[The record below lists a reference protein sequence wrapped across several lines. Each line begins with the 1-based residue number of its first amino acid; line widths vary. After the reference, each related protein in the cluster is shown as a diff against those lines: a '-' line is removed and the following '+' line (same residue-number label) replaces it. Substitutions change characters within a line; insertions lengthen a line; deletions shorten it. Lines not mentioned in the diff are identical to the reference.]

1 MSAAVFGL
9 VGVLVGVIANFLVQ
23 RTQDRRKF
31 AREDELKFE
40 SERLA
45 LYRDFLGEA
54 EMVRSL
60 ERFEREKL
68 WRFLSEI
75 ELLGSRAVFQ
85 RAVAA
90 FDFCE
95 TFWRF
100 AHSDEE
106 TMIAVAT
113 SDGKEFP
120 LDRDDLR
127 EQLDSLLYRF
137 VRAARKE
144 LGVPTDFRPTKVR
157 IGGRIS
163 GVPEDVEEFQRLERL
178 EARSWWRRAFH
189 E

>member
-9 VGVLVGVIANFLVQ
+9 VGVVVGIVANFLIQ
-23 RTQDRRKF
+23 RALDRRRW
-31 AREDELKFE
+31 AREDGLKFE
-40 SERLA
+40 AERLA

-68 WRFLSEI
+68 WRFVSEI
-75 ELLGSRAVFQ
+75 ELLGSKAVFG

-120 LDRDDLR
+120 LDQDDLR

-144 LGVPTDFRPTKVR
+144 LNVPTDHRPTVLR
-157 IGGRIS
+157 IKGRPV
-163 GVPEDVEEFQRLERL
+163 GVPEDIEELQEREKL
-178 EARSWWRRAFH
+178 EAKPWWRRTLDS
-189 E
+189 